1 MINNKYRSYLAILG
15 FLLLGFFVWYFWNIV
30 IYIIIAA
37 VLSIIGRPLV
47 KRITRIKIWKFGIS
61 RSLASFF
68 TLVLMLGLLVGFI
81 WFFVPLISN
90 QAKVISNID
99 IDETL
104 NHFRGAINSI
114 QNFLIETNIIQEG
127 QTIEAALKAQVES
140 VISMTTFSNL
150 FSNILSATGSF
161 LMGVFSVLF
170 ITFFFLQDENMLEN
184 IVILIAP
191 KKQEEKI
198 KHIMQK
204 TRSLLSKY
212 FIGLLGEVLTMITL
226 LTIGLTIIGVKNA
239 LFIGFFGGLLNI
251 IPYLGPLIGGS
262 IAVVFGI
269 TTSLS
274 LGMYDQILWLSLGII
289 AVWLISNAIDNVFYQ
304 PFIYSSVVKARPLEI
319 FLVIIMAGS
328 LAGIPGMILAIPSY
342 TVLRIIAKEFLG
354 DMKFVKKLTE
364 RI

>member
-1 MINNKYRSYLAILG
+1 M
-15 FLLLGFFVWYFWNIV
+15 V
-30 IYIIIAA
+30 YIIIAA

-47 KRITRIKIWKFGIS
+47 KRIIRIKLGRFTIS
-61 RSLASFF
+61 RSIASLF
-68 TLVLMLGLLVGFI
+68 TLLLMLAIFVGFI
-81 WFFVPLISN
+81 WFFVPLISD
-90 QAKVISNID
+90 QAKVIGNID
-99 IDETL
+99 INETL
-104 NHFRGAINSI
+104 AHFKGTIKAIE
-114 QNFLIETNIIQEG
+114 NFLVETNIIQHGE
-127 QTIEAALKAQVES
+127 TIETALKTQVES
-140 VISMTTFSNL
+140 VISMATFSNL
-150 FSNILSATGSF
+150 FSNLLGATGSF
-161 LMGVFSVLF
+161 LMGVFSILF

-191 KKQEEKI
+191 AKQESKI

-204 TRSLLSKY
+204 TRSLLSRY
-212 FIGLLGEVLTMITL
+212 FIGLLGEVLTMMTL

-251 IPYLGPLIGGS
+251 IPYLGPLIGGA
-262 IAVVFGI
+262 IAVMFGI

-274 LGMYDQILWLSLGII
+274 MGMYDQLLWLSIGIV
-289 AVWLISNAIDNVFYQ
+289 AVWLIANAIDNVFYQ
-304 PFIYSSVVKARPLEI
+304 PFIYSSIVKARPLEI

-342 TVLRIIAKEFLG
+342 TVLRIVAKEFLG